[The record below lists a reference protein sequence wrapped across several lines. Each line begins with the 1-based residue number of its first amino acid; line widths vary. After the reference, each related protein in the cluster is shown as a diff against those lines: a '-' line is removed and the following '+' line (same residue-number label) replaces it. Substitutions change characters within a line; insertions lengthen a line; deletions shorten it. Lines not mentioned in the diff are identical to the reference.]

1 MNVVRYQPASM
12 IRQFHNEVNRLLQDD
27 YGTFDAQRAVARN
40 QARVGVRSGL
50 ERPDWAPAM
59 DVKEED
65 DRYVITADVPGI
77 DPKDIEITMEAGV
90 LSIKGK
96 RGAGSEQ
103 QTSAYSRIERARGE
117 FERRFSLPKGA
128 DADGIVATSS
138 HGVLNVSIPKTA
150 EPQPRRIE
158 IQ

>member
-1 MNVVRYQPASM
+1 MNVIRYQPASM
-12 IRQFHNEVNRLLQDD
+12 ISHFHDQVNRLMQDD
-27 YGTFDAQRAVARN
+27 YGTLAEERGAAPEHARSSVTT
-40 QARVGVRSGL
+40 QSARRG
-50 ERPDWAPAM
+50 WAPAV

-65 DRYVITADVPGI
+65 ERYVISADVPGV

-90 LSIKGK
+90 LSIKGS
-96 RGAGSEQ
+96 RNAESEQ
-103 QTSAYSRIERARGE
+103 DAGAYTRTERAHGE

-128 DADGIVATSS
+128 DADGIVASSS
-138 HGVLNVSIPKTA
+138 HGVLSVSIPKKP